1 MWRGGDLLLQ
11 HVQWSGFNSTKRIRT
26 WVFPVYLEYV
36 ELIPG
41 ILWLKTGPGKQEK
54 IHSPACQFGTLLSML
69 IFTFKLGYWANTL
82 SCHSLSTSWWKLRVC
97 WRFSVRFEFVCSTA
111 INFHW
116 LSREQEPYISMEV
129 DLSRFRTLEPKQ
141 RNNKKM
147 LHFRK

>member
-1 MWRGGDLLLQ
+1 MWGGGDLLLQ

-97 WRFSVRFEFVCSTA
+97 WRFSVRFDFYCFNLRVIRLH
-111 INFHW
+111 INFLPMLCVNSHTLYNDRW
-116 LSREQEPYISMEV
+116 VQ
-129 DLSRFRTLEPKQ
+129 FRYLC
-141 RNNKKM
+141 
-147 LHFRK
+147 H